1 MSTATRIAGGGI
13 AAMFAG
19 VLCLPLMLGAGGS
32 DDGPAWEDS
41 CTSGDG
47 AAMQAASKEQEIPAA
62 EPGEQVTVPLNPQ
75 GKQQSVNWTEEQKRN
90 ASVIT
95 NVARSRNLPPRAAV
109 IGVATAIQES
119 MLKNIR
125 YGDRDSQGLFQQRP
139 SQGWGT
145 VAQVTDPIYASNSFF
160 ERLAKVDKWQV
171 KPLTQAAQNVQ
182 RSGFPDAYAKW
193 EKAAGELVV
202 KSWGKKAVLSTTSG
216 CDAVENAANAT
227 GAKGKDGWALPVEN
241 SRVTTPYK
249 AGGGMWASGSHTGI
263 DFPVAT
269 GTRVQAVGTGTV
281 VEAGWGGAYGNNVVI
296 KMSDGKYTHYAH
308 LSKITVSKGQ
318 TVKARQQIGLSGS
331 TGNSSG
337 PHLHFEARTGPAYG
351 SDINPSAYLRS
362 HGLSL

>member
-1 MSTATRIAGGGI
+1 MSTAIRVAGGG
-13 AAMFAG
+13 AVAMCAG
-19 VLCLPLMLGAGGS
+19 ALCLPLMLGSGESAN
-32 DDGPAWEDS
+32 GPAWEDS
-41 CTSGDG
+41 CTSTNS
-47 AAMQAASKEQEIPAA
+47 AVQVTSKDQEIPAA
-62 EPGEQVTVPLNPQ
+62 AAGGQVTVPLNPQ
-75 GKQQSVNWTEEQKRN
+75 GKQQSVNWTAEQKRN

-95 NVARSRNLPPRAAV
+95 NVARSRGLPPRAAV

-145 VAQVTDPIYASNSFF
+145 IAQVTDPIHASNSFF
-160 ERLAKVDKWQV
+160 ERLAKVDKWQT
-171 KPLTQAAQNVQ
+171 KPLTKAVQNVQ
-182 RSGFPDAYAKW
+182 RSGFPYAYAKW

-216 CDAVENAANAT
+216 CDAVENVANST
-227 GAKGKDGWALPVEN
+227 GAKGGWALPVEN

-249 AGGGMWASGSHTGI
+249 AGGGMWSSGSHTGV
-263 DFPVAT
+263 DFPVST
-269 GTRVQAVGTGTV
+269 GTRIQAVGTGTV

-296 KMSDGKYTHYAH
+296 KMSDGKYTQYAH
-308 LSKITVSKGQ
+308 LVKISVTKGQ
-318 TVKARQQIGLSGS
+318 TVKARQQVGLSGA
-331 TGNSSG
+331 TGNASG

-351 SDINPSAYLRS
+351 SDIDPVAYLRS

>member
-1 MSTATRIAGGGI
+1 MSTAKRIAGGGI
-13 AAMFAG
+13 AATLAG
-19 VLCLPLMLGAGGS
+19 TLCLPLMLGAGKSDNGS
-32 DDGPAWEDS
+32 QWEDS
-41 CTSGDG
+41 CTPSRST
-47 AAMQAASKEQEIPAA
+47 MQVASMAQAGLAA
-62 EPGEQVTVPLNPQ
+62 EPGGQVTVPLNPQ
-75 GKQQSVNWTEEQKRN
+75 GRQRSVNWTGEQKRN

-95 NVARSRNLPPRAAV
+95 NVARSRGLPPRAAV

-145 VAQVTDPIYASNSFF
+145 VVQVTDPIYASNSFF
-160 ERLAKVDKWQV
+160 EGLVKVDKWQT

-202 KSWGKKAVLSTTSG
+202 KSWGKKAVLTTTSG
-216 CDAVENAANAT
+216 CAAIESAT
-227 GAKGKDGWALPVEN
+227 NAKGKAGWALPVEN

-249 AGGGMWASGSHTGI
+249 AGGGMWSSGSHTGI
-263 DFPVAT
+263 DFPVAP
-269 GTRVQAVGTGTV
+269 GTKVQAVSAGTV
-281 VEAGWGGAYGNNVVI
+281 IEAGWGGAYGNNIVI
-296 KMSDGKYTHYAH
+296 EMSDGKYTHYAH
-308 LSKITVSKGQ
+308 LAKLSVSKGQ

-337 PHLHFEARTGPAYG
+337 PHLHFEARTGPTYG
-351 SDINPSAYLRS
+351 SDIDPLAYLRS
-362 HGLSL
+362 HGLAL

>member
-1 MSTATRIAGGGI
+1 MCAG
-13 AAMFAG
+13 A
-19 VLCLPLMLGAGGS
+19 LCLPLMLGGGKPKG
-32 DDGPAWEDS
+32 GPAWEDS
-41 CTSGDG
+41 CTPSSS
-47 AAMQAASKEQEIPAA
+47 AMQAASTEQEMPAA
-62 EPGEQVTVPLNPQ
+62 EAGGQVTVPLNPQ

-95 NVARSRNLPPRAAV
+95 NVARSRSLPPRAAV

-160 ERLAKVDKWQV
+160 ERLAKVDKWQT
-171 KPLTQAAQNVQ
+171 KPLTKAAQNVQ

-193 EKAAGELVV
+193 EKTAGELVV
-202 KSWGKKAVLSTTSG
+202 KSWGRHAVLSTTSG
-216 CDAVENAANAT
+216 CDAVENAADST
-227 GAKGKDGWALPVEN
+227 GAKGGWALPVEN

-249 AGGGMWASGSHTGI
+249 AGGGMWSSGSHTGV

-296 KMSDGKYTHYAH
+296 KMSDGKYTQYGH
-308 LSKITVSKGQ
+308 LSKISVTKGQ
-318 TVKARQQIGLSGS
+318 PVKARQQIGVSGA
-331 TGNSSG
+331 TGNASG

-351 SDINPSAYLRS
+351 SDINPVGYLRS

>member
-1 MSTATRIAGGGI
+1 
-13 AAMFAG
+13 
-19 VLCLPLMLGAGGS
+19 MLGSGKPANGPGWQDACTPSNPAIQVAG
-32 DDGPAWEDS
+32 
-41 CTSGDG
+41 
-47 AAMQAASKEQEIPAA
+47 KEQEIQAA
-62 EPGEQVTVPLNPQ
+62 ADGGQVTVPLNPQ

-90 ASVIT
+90 ASLIT
-95 NVARSRNLPPRAAV
+95 NVARSRGLPPRAAV

-119 MLKNIR
+119 MLKNIH

-139 SQGWGT
+139 IMGWGT
-145 VAQVTDPIYASNSFF
+145 VAQVTDPIHASNSFF
-160 ERLAKVDKWQV
+160 ERLAKVDKWQT

-216 CDAVENAANAT
+216 CTPIANAANSTDARR
-227 GAKGKDGWALPVEN
+227 GWALPVEN

-249 AGGGMWASGSHTGI
+249 AGGGMWSSGSHTGI

-269 GTRVQAVGTGTV
+269 GVPVQAVGPGTV
-281 VEAGWGGAYGNNVVI
+281 IEAGWGGAYGNNVVI
-296 KMSDGKYTHYAH
+296 KMSDGNYTQYAH
-308 LSKITVSKGQ
+308 LSKISVSKGQ
-318 TVKARQQIGLSGS
+318 TVNARQQIGLSGA
-331 TGNSSG
+331 TGNVSG

-351 SDINPSAYLRS
+351 SDIDPVAYLRS

>member
-1 MSTATRIAGGGI
+1 MSTAIRIAGGGI
-13 AAMFAG
+13 AAVFAG

-32 DDGPAWEDS
+32 DDGPKWEDS
-41 CTSGDG
+41 CTPANS
-47 AAMQAASKEQEIPAA
+47 AMQLASKEQEMLTA
-62 EPGEQVTVPLNPQ
+62 EPGGQVTVPLNPQ
-75 GKQQSVNWTEEQKRN
+75 GKQESVNWSEEQQRN
-90 ASVIT
+90 ASIIT
-95 NVARSRNLPPRAAV
+95 NVARSRGMPPRAAV

-119 MLKNIR
+119 TLRNIR

-202 KSWGKKAVLSTTSG
+202 KSWGRKAVLTSTSG
-216 CDAVENAANAT
+216 CDAVENVANST
-227 GAKGKDGWALPVEN
+227 GGKSGWALPVEN

-263 DFPVAT
+263 DFPVGT

-296 KMSDGKYTHYAH
+296 KMSDGKYTQYGH

-351 SDINPSAYLRS
+351 SDINPSAYLRG

>member
-1 MSTATRIAGGGI
+1 MQVAG
-13 AAMFAG
+13 
-19 VLCLPLMLGAGGS
+19 
-32 DDGPAWEDS
+32 
-41 CTSGDG
+41 
-47 AAMQAASKEQEIPAA
+47 KEQKIPAA
-62 EPGEQVTVPLNPQ
+62 EAGGQVTVPLNPQ

-95 NVARSRNLPPRAAV
+95 NVARSRGLPPRAAV

-139 SQGWGT
+139 SQGWGS

-160 ERLAKVDKWQV
+160 ERLAKVGKWQT
-171 KPLTQAAQNVQ
+171 KPLTVAAQNVQ

-216 CDAVENAANAT
+216 CDAVENAANSASS
-227 GAKGKDGWALPVEN
+227 KSGWALPVEN
-241 SRVTTPYK
+241 SRVSTSYK
-249 AGGGMWASGSHTGI
+249 AGGGMWSSGYHTGV
-263 DFPVAT
+263 DFPVPT
-269 GTRVQAVGTGTV
+269 GTRLQAVGTGTV

-296 KMSDGKYTHYAH
+296 KMSDGKYTQYAH
-308 LSKITVSKGQ
+308 LAKITVSKGQ
-318 TVKARQQIGLSGS
+318 TVKARQQIGFSGA
-331 TGNSSG
+331 TGNVSG

-351 SDINPSAYLRS
+351 SDIDPVAYLRS

>member
-1 MSTATRIAGGGI
+1 
-13 AAMFAG
+13 MFAG
-19 VLCLPLMLGAGGS
+19 ALCLPLMLGAGGA
-32 DDGPAWEDS
+32 DDGPRWEDS
-41 CTSGDG
+41 CTPSDP
-47 AAMQAASKEQEIPAA
+47 AMQMAGKGQEILTA
-62 EPGEQVTVPLNPQ
+62 EPGAQVTVPLNPQ
-75 GKQQSVNWTEEQKRN
+75 GKQHSVNWSEEQKSN

-95 NVARSRNLPPRAAV
+95 NVARSRGLPPRAAV

-125 YGDRDSQGLFQQRP
+125 HGDRDSQGLFQQRP
-139 SQGWGT
+139 SRGWGT

-160 ERLAKVDKWQV
+160 ERLARVDKWQV

-202 KSWGKKAVLSTTSG
+202 KSWGKKAVLSTASG
-216 CDAVENAANAT
+216 CASVENVANSAGAT
-227 GAKGKDGWALPVEN
+227 GGWALPVEN

-249 AGGGMWASGSHTGI
+249 AGGGMWSSGSHTGV
-263 DFPVAT
+263 DFPVPT
-269 GTRVQAVGTGTV
+269 GTKIQAVGTGTV
-281 VEAGWGGAYGNNVVI
+281 VEAGWGGAYGNNIVI

-308 LSKITVSKGQ
+308 LSQISVTKGQ
-318 TVKARQQIGLSGS
+318 PVKARQQIGFSGS

-351 SDINPSAYLRS
+351 SDIDPVAYLRS

>member
-1 MSTATRIAGGGI
+1 MSAAIRVAAGGLAVCVG
-13 AAMFAG
+13 A
-19 VLCLPLMLGAGGS
+19 LCLPLMLGSGKPNE
-32 DDGPAWEDS
+32 PAWDS
-41 CTSGDG
+41 CTAVSPT
-47 AAMQAASKEQEIPAA
+47 MQEVSEKQVIPPA
-62 EPGEQVTVPLNPQ
+62 EPAGRVTVPLNPQ
-75 GKQQSVNWTEEQKRN
+75 GKQQAVNWSGEQEFN

-95 NVARSRNLPPRAAV
+95 NVARSRGLPPRAAV

-119 MLKNIR
+119 MLRNIR
-125 YGDRDSQGLFQQRP
+125 HGDRDSQGLFQQRP

-160 ERLAKVDKWQV
+160 KRLTDVDKWQT

-193 EKAAGELVV
+193 ERAAGELVA
-202 KSWGKKAVLSTTSG
+202 KSWGKGAVLSTTSG
-216 CDAVENAANAT
+216 CDSIANASSAT
-227 GAKGKDGWALPVEN
+227 GAWALPVEN

-249 AGGGMWASGSHTGI
+249 AGGGMWSSGSHTGI
-263 DFPVAT
+263 DFPVPT
-269 GTRVQAVGTGTV
+269 GTRVQAVGSGTV

-296 KMSDGKYTHYAH
+296 KMNDGKYTQYGH

-318 TVKARQQIGLSGS
+318 PVKARQQIGSSGA
-331 TGNSSG
+331 TGNASG

-351 SDINPSAYLRS
+351 SDIDPIAYLRS

>member
-1 MSTATRIAGGGI
+1 MGTVIRIAGGGV
-13 AAMFAG
+13 AAMCAG
-19 VLCLPLMLGAGGS
+19 VLCLPLMLGSGGS
-32 DDGPAWEDS
+32 GNGPAWEDS
-41 CTSGDG
+41 CTPSSP
-47 AAMQAASKEQEIPAA
+47 AMQVASKKQEIPAA
-62 EPGEQVTVPLNPQ
+62 EAGGQVTVPLNPQ
-75 GKQQSVNWTEEQKRN
+75 GKQQSANWTGEQKRN

-95 NVARSRNLPPRAAV
+95 NVARSRGLPPRAAV

-125 YGDRDSQGLFQQRP
+125 HGDRDSQGLFQQRP

-145 VAQVTDPIYASNSFF
+145 VAQITDPIHASNSFLA
-160 ERLAKVDKWQV
+160 RLAKVGKWQT

-182 RSGFPDAYAKW
+182 RSGFPDAYAQW

-216 CDAVENAANAT
+216 CDAVKNAANST
-227 GAKGKDGWALPVEN
+227 DTKGKGGWALPVEN

-249 AGGGMWASGSHTGI
+249 AGGGMWSSGSHTGI

-296 KMSDGKYTHYAH
+296 KMSDGKYTHYGH
-308 LSKITVSKGQ
+308 LSKISVSKNQ
-318 TVKARQQIGLSGS
+318 TVKARQQIGLSGA
-331 TGNSSG
+331 TGNVSG

-351 SDINPSAYLRS
+351 SDMNPVAYLRS

>member
-1 MSTATRIAGGGI
+1 MSTAIRVAGGGI
-13 AAMFAG
+13 AAMCIGA
-19 VLCLPLMLGAGGS
+19 LCLPLMLGAGGP
-32 DDGPAWEDS
+32 DDGADWEDS
-41 CTSGDG
+41 CTPSSLV
-47 AAMQAASKEQEIPAA
+47 MQAASKKQEIPAA
-62 EPGEQVTVPLNPQ
+62 ETGGQVTVPLNPQ
-75 GKQQSVNWTEEQKRN
+75 GKQQSVNWAEEQKRN

-95 NVARSRNLPPRAAV
+95 NVARSRGLPPRAAV

-125 YGDRDSQGLFQQRP
+125 HGDRDSQGLFQQRP

-145 VAQVTDPIYASNSFF
+145 VAQVTDPIHASNSFF
-160 ERLAKVDKWQV
+160 ERLAKVDKWQT

-193 EKAAGELVV
+193 EKTAGELVV

-216 CDAVENAANAT
+216 CDAVKNAANST
-227 GAKGKDGWALPVEN
+227 DAKGGWALPVEN

-249 AGGGMWASGSHTGI
+249 AGGGMWSSGSHTGI

-269 GTRVQAVGTGTV
+269 NTRVQAVGTGTV

-296 KMSDGKYTHYAH
+296 KMSDGKYTQYGH
-308 LSKITVSKGQ
+308 LSKVTVIKGQ
-318 TVKARQQIGLSGS
+318 TVKARQQIGISGA
-331 TGNSSG
+331 TGNASG

-351 SDINPSAYLRS
+351 SDTDPLAYLRS